1 MNELKLND
9 GDFVP
14 NGTGDFCQLEG
25 SEALLQRV
33 LFKLTARR
41 GSFPFLPELGSQ
53 LYRLGQEKPTARKA
67 LCGQYVRQALADEDV
82 TVTEVSYEQQGQLAQ
97 VHVTLQWQ
105 GQTLGATAQLGGI
118 SG

>member
-1 MNELKLND
+1 MYETKLND

-14 NGTGDFCQLEG
+14 NGTGDFCRLVG
-25 SEALLQRV
+25 SQALLQRV

-53 LYRLGQEKPTARKA
+53 LYRLGNEKPGARQA
-67 LCGQYVRQALADEDV
+67 LCAQYVRQALADEEV
-82 TVTEVSYEQQGQLAQ
+82 EVSAVHYSQVGDLAQ
-97 VHVTLQWQ
+97 VEVTLQWQ
-105 GQTLGATAQLGGI
+105 GQTLQATTQLGGI

>member
-1 MNELKLND
+1 MNELMLND

-14 NGTGDFCQLEG
+14 NGSGDFCRLEG
-25 SEALLQRV
+25 SQALLQRV

-53 LYRLGQEKPTARKA
+53 LYRLGHEKTGARQA
-67 LCGQYVRQALADEDV
+67 LCAQYVRQALADEDV
-82 TVTEVSYEQQGQLAQ
+82 SVTAVHYSQAGDLAQ
-97 VHVTLQWQ
+97 IDVILQWQ
-105 GQTLGATAQLGGI
+105 GQTLQATTQLGGI

>member
-1 MNELKLND
+1 MNEWKLND

-14 NGTGDFCQLEG
+14 NGTGDFCRLEG

-53 LYRLGQEKPTARKA
+53 LHQLGREKPTARQA
-67 LCGQYVRQALADEDV
+67 LCAQYVRQALADEDV
-82 TVTEVSYEQQGQLAQ
+82 TVRAVSYEQQGGLAY
-97 VHVTLQWQ
+97 VNVTLQWQ
-105 GQTLGATAQLGGI
+105 GQTLEATAQLGGI

>member
-1 MNELKLND
+1 MNEWKLKD

-14 NGTGDFCQLEG
+14 DGTGDFCRLEG
-25 SEALLQRV
+25 SEAVLQRV

-53 LYRLGQEKPTARKA
+53 LHRLGQEKPAARQA
-67 LCGQYVRQALADEDV
+67 LCAQYVRQALADENLAV
-82 TVTEVSYEQQGQLAQ
+82 QAVRYEQQGDTAR
-97 VHVTLQWQ
+97 VNVTLQWQ
-105 GQTLGATAQLGGI
+105 GQTLEAAAQLGGI